1 MVCPKN
7 LDLPTLNYGHDQW
20 GKGSQ
25 KTLKPSQRGF
35 FTISF
40 SGPVLD
46 IFLSSMI
53 VSLSSLLND

>member
-1 MVCPKN
+1 MKCPKN

-46 IFLSSMI
+46 ISLSSMI